1 MLMKIVIYIIVV
13 LFLSACNKDKNQR
26 EVIVVDFEKAINSDK
41 EVFLSELTDTLI
53 YLELKTPKDI
63 VISRIGDVIRANDY
77 WIVRSLAGICLFT
90 NDGVFVRQIGRK
102 GQGPGEYLQIRGMD
116 FDSTNNEIL
125 LVDSQKILFYD
136 LNGNFLRHI
145 KITNDYF
152 YNIGITDSVLWTAS
166 LGLPHE
172 QYQMYAF
179 NKYNDTL
186 SFVPNP
192 YYKMEVKN
200 QDGVYFSHSRFEKE
214 FYRYNGNLYL
224 KNRPNND
231 TVFCLSG
238 TIRSPHIIFDMGKYK
253 LPLHYEA
260 WFSNIDYEKYAS
272 SYWGIPSVIED
283 DSNIF
288 LLALRRNTISKN
300 PYESNDDDWRYLIY
314 DKGTGCC
321 FSSKDKLKD
330 DILGCQSV
338 WPRFHTG
345 DYYIDTIEWY
355 DLQQNVKAD
364 KYPSLSIS
372 LEKQFDSF
380 TNGTNELLII
390 FKRK

>member
-1 MLMKIVIYIIVV
+1 MKIVIYIIVV

-152 YNIGITDSVLWTAS
+152 
-166 LGLPHE
+166 
-172 QYQMYAF
+172 
-179 NKYNDTL
+179 
-186 SFVPNP
+186 
-192 YYKMEVKN
+192 
-200 QDGVYFSHSRFEKE
+200 
-214 FYRYNGNLYL
+214 
-224 KNRPNND
+224 
-231 TVFCLSG
+231 
-238 TIRSPHIIFDMGKYK
+238 
-253 LPLHYEA
+253 
-260 WFSNIDYEKYAS
+260 
-272 SYWGIPSVIED
+272 
-283 DSNIF
+283 
-288 LLALRRNTISKN
+288 
-300 PYESNDDDWRYLIY
+300 
-314 DKGTGCC
+314 
-321 FSSKDKLKD
+321 
-330 DILGCQSV
+330 
-338 WPRFHTG
+338 
-345 DYYIDTIEWY
+345 
-355 DLQQNVKAD
+355 
-364 KYPSLSIS
+364 
-372 LEKQFDSF
+372 
-380 TNGTNELLII
+380 
-390 FKRK
+390 